1 MEEKMFKSIRTKKKK
16 KTNKQDAERLLQLE
30 LSEIEELSSLLM
42 SRIDERVKRL
52 QAIEK
57 RLDEKINILEGYLNR
72 IDAYNENVGRY
83 HNENP
88 YEEVMVLARKG
99 LKVEEIASL
108 LDLSISEVEL
118 IIDMKGQEIFSL

>member
-1 MEEKMFKSIRTKKKK
+1 MFKGIRTKKKK
-16 KTNKQDAERLLQLE
+16 KTDTQNAERLLQLE

-52 QAIEK
+52 QAIER
-57 RLDEKINILEGYLNR
+57 RLDEKIKILEGYLSR
-72 IDAYNENVGRY
+72 IDAYNEKVGLY
-83 HNENP
+83 YNENP

-108 LDLSISEVEL
+108 LDLSINEVEL

>member
-1 MEEKMFKSIRTKKKK
+1 MFKSIRTKKKK